1 MNLDDMKLHKQQ
13 TKGFDTGQM
22 LRYYQEIERLK
33 EEDRKFEKIVQ
44 QKPLLKAICEYDDA
58 KEKELQ
64 KHLNTRLTVTL
75 ENFRSIFEEWNDNQR
90 MEVIK
95 SLIWTAQDAQG
106 FAQKVAKII
115 GSDKFQGEID

>member
-1 MNLDDMKLHKQQ
+1 MNLNDMEFHKKQ

-33 EEDRKFEKIVQ
+33 GEDRKEV
-44 QKPLLKAICEYDDA
+44 CNDR
-58 KEKELQ
+58 KEI
-64 KHLNTRLTVTL
+64 KHLNTKLTMTI

-106 FAQKVAKII
+106 FAQKVAKVID
-115 GSDKFQGEID
+115 SDKFQGEID